1 MSQGENELAGKFREQ
16 FSKDQVKFSE
26 MEVQDATKFQ
36 LGAARNKAAVLV
48 YYTGSVVV
56 QGANC
61 RLKEYC
67 EDVKESILNSTFAPI
82 TTLPVEIE
90 RFPETLQKKVPHCD
104 DVVVWF
110 YNEAIRCYKGHSTA
124 GAAFMLGAASE
135 KAILLLIDAFKDNIA
150 DDKNRERF
158 RSKVE
163 NRYISYIYQIFIKS
177 YKSSRPRLQDGS
189 LSRDLEEF
197 LNSAFHYYRNTRN
210 QVGHPHIIPDLD
222 EGVVLASMGH
232 FITYVQRIYGL
243 IEFFNA
249 NEIEL

>member
-1 MSQGENELAGKFREQ
+1 MSKVENEVAEKFREQ

-26 MEVQDATKFQ
+26 MEIQNATKFV
-36 LGAARNKAAVLV
+36 LGAAKNKAVVSVFYNGTVL
-48 YYTGSVVV
+48 V

-61 RLKEYC
+61 PLKEYC
-67 EDVKESILNSTFAPI
+67 EDLKERMFNSTY
-82 TTLPVEIE
+82 LPVIALPKEIE
-90 RFPETLQKKVPHCD
+90 KFPETLQKKVPHCD

-110 YNEAIRCYKGHSTA
+110 YNEAIRCYKGNSTA

-135 KAILLLIDAFKDNIA
+135 KAILLLIDAYENNIA
-150 DDKNRERF
+150 SDKNREKF
-158 RSKVE
+158 RSQVT
-163 NRYISYIYQIFIKS
+163 NRYLSVRYKTFMRS
-177 YKSSRPRLQDGS
+177 YKSSRPRLQDEP

-197 LNSAFHYYRNTRN
+197 LNSAFHYYRSTRN
-210 QVGHPHIIPDLD
+210 QVGHPQIIPDLD
-222 EGVVLASMGH
+222 KGVVLANMGH